1 MENENEIDNIKIGEW
16 IIDLM
21 TKDKG
26 MYLEM
31 AKVCEEIAKKD
42 GTFQPKI
49 LRHGF
54 TFHRIYT
61 IRIRGSESKDQAEKR
76 GMWFRHKLG
85 EAVFYKVRE
94 I

>member
-21 TKDKG
+21 TKDKL
-26 MYLEM
+26 MYYYM

-42 GTFQPKI
+42 GTLQPKI
-49 LRHGF
+49 LRHG
-54 TFHRIYT
+54 RQNNGIYT
-61 IRIRGSESKDQAEKR
+61 IRIRESESKDQAEKK
-76 GMWFRHKLG
+76 GMWFRHNFR